1 MILVD
6 ANLLLFAYDRSGAHH
21 VRARAWLEGAINGE
35 ERVALALQAM
45 VAFVRISTH
54 PAVFERPLAAA
65 AAIDIVQSW
74 LAQPAVVRADP
85 TDRHW
90 EVLADLARRGQ
101 ARGARLMDAHL
112 AALAIE
118 HGATLM
124 TTDRGFARFPGLRTR
139 NPLAT

>member
-6 ANLLLFAYDRSGAHH
+6 ANLLLFAYDRSSAHH
-21 VRARAWLEGAINGE
+21 AAARTWLEAAINGN
-35 ERVALALQAM
+35 ERVALALQVM
-45 VAFVRISTH
+45 LAFVRISTH
-54 PAVFERPLAAA
+54 PSVFERPLAPSD
-65 AAIDIVQSW
+65 AIDIVASW
-74 LAQPAVVRADP
+74 LAQPTVVRADP

-90 EVLADLARRGQ
+90 ELLADLARRGQ

-124 TTDRGFARFPGLRTR
+124 TTDRGFTRFPGLRTR